1 MRSTGFTQSPSASGL
16 ARLCSSQAI
25 IGWLLV
31 LPALSFL
38 GLFTHYP
45 IVASAYHSL
54 FQTPRGRRPPAFVG
68 FENYERVFSDPV
80 FHKVVV
86 NNVLY
91 ALGTIPFVVSLALA
105 MAIFANSRM
114 RARSFL
120 RASYFLPT
128 VLPMIAVANIWLF
141 FYTPQYGVLDTVLSV
156 FGLSAHNWLGDPRTA
171 LPSLMV
177 LAVWKDA
184 GFFMIF
190 YLAALQQLPPDLIE
204 AARLEGA
211 NRWTIFCRVTL
222 PLLMPTTVF
231 ILINSII
238 NAFRLI
244 DHVIVLTRG
253 GPDNASSLLLY
264 HLYLQAF
271 QFWDGGYASA
281 LTMLLLLFLAVF
293 AYSQFRVLDKRTHY
307 R

>member
-1 MRSTGFTQSPSASGL
+1 
-16 ARLCSSQAI
+16 
-25 IGWLLV
+25 
-31 LPALSFL
+31 
-38 GLFTHYP
+38 
-45 IVASAYHSL
+45 
-54 FQTPRGRRPPAFVG
+54 
-68 FENYERVFSDPV
+68 
-80 FHKVVV
+80 
-86 NNVLY
+86 
-91 ALGTIPFVVSLALA
+91 
-105 MAIFANSRM
+105 
-114 RARSFL
+114 
-120 RASYFLPT
+120 
-128 VLPMIAVANIWLF
+128 
-141 FYTPQYGVLDTVLSV
+141 
-156 FGLSAHNWLGDPRTA
+156 

-211 NRWTIFCRVTL
+211 NRWTIFRRVTL

-271 QFWDGGYASA
+271 QFWDAGYASA
-281 LTMLLLLFLAVF
+281 LTMLLLLFLAAF